1 MMRCEEVQE
10 LMPDYADG
18 LLSELTRRRIDN
30 HLTNCRACSADFAL
44 WKGSSDWMKADRE
57 RYHAVTPSKSIVDAV
72 MARILSEEKWAIPI
86 GKKVF
91 TVTARMR
98 RVGACAAIIL
108 LMLCSFTLYVNTSST
123 EQANSLM
130 IDGEVVAMGKKAQV
144 ITSSIQTEDGTYVV
158 EPQPLVSDEK
168 PLVRETASIVPFN
181 SVHSPTDPT
190 QPNYGIV
197 LSVFGILVTVLSMSW
212 LTRA

>member
-1 MMRCEEVQE
+1 MMKCEEVQE

-18 LLSELTRRRIDN
+18 LLSEVTRRRIDN
-30 HLTNCRACSADFAL
+30 HLTSCRACDADYAL
-44 WKGSSDWMKADRE
+44 WKDSGDWMKSDRE
-57 RYHAVTPSKSIVDAV
+57 QYHAVAPSKSIVDAV

-86 GKKVF
+86 GRKVF

-144 ITSSIQTEDGTYVV
+144 ITSSMQTADGTYVV

-168 PLVRETASIVPFN
+168 PLVKGTASIVPFN
-181 SVHSPTDPT
+181 GDHEPTDPT
-190 QPNYGIV
+190 KPNYGIV